1 MRSPAFTLFLLL
13 IPLHLL
19 AEDAPE
25 MDTLRARSTE
35 QERQIRALETEI
47 ENLHSQLALERRRA
61 RGLEAPA
68 EQISPPLVTPK
79 NYTVQTGDTLSAIAR
94 SYNTTADALIK
105 DNGITDPAL
114 LRVGQKISLPKG
126 LQPVKKPSP
135 VAGATVQVEPKP
147 AESIKA
153 PKPAIKLPKN
163 TRSYTVQR
171 GDTLYGIAR
180 RHKIS
185 MSSLRG
191 LNPRIEDKI
200 IVGQTISVA
209 GQIPNPSIPKAVPV
223 STRPPKSTRKSIST
237 PKPKRTSS
245 SQTLPRS
252 VSKNDP
258 PAPSTNPAVDT
269 EKQPSE
275 PASASASA
283 SASAPAPAPALASEE
298 PKPQKAPTPKKISSV
313 FVSEQVSFG
322 DFASRHG
329 TTTTQLNQ
337 LNGWDFKESLVLAR
351 GSEIYVPA
359 R

>member
-19 AEDAPE
+19 AQDAPD

-68 EQISPPLVTPK
+68 DPISPPLDAPK
-79 NYTVQTGDTLSAIAR
+79 SYTVQTGDTLSAIAR
-94 SYNTTADALIK
+94 RHNTTADALIK

-126 LQPVKKPSP
+126 LQPVEKPSP
-135 VAGATVQVEPKP
+135 VPGRNVQAEPKP

-153 PKPAIKLPKN
+153 PKPAITLPEN

-191 LNPRIEDKI
+191 LNPTIEDKI

-209 GQIPNPSIPKAVPV
+209 GKIPNPSIPKAVPV

-245 SQTLPRS
+245 HQSLPRS

-258 PAPSTNPAVDT
+258 PAPSTKPAADPK
-269 EKQPSE
+269 KQPTE
-275 PASASASA
+275 PAAE
-283 SASAPAPAPALASEE
+283 PAAEPATALAPEE
-298 PKPQKAPTPKKISSV
+298 PKPQKAPPTPKKISSV

-337 LNGWDFKESLVLAR
+337 LNGWDFKESLVLAK